1 MIDKIEHF
9 LVTFCITVF
18 MGYFSIVV
26 GIVMALVFSFSKEIY
41 DNKIK
46 KEDVE
51 ISDLSVDFMGILLG
65 IFVLVVF

>member
-9 LVTFCITVF
+9 LVNFCITVF
-18 MGYFSIVV
+18 MGYFSIIM

-46 KEDVE
+46 KEGVE
-51 ISDLSVDFMGILLG
+51 IFDLVTDFMGILLG
-65 IFVLVVF
+65 VFVLVIF